1 MTDLEILENLSI
13 DAKASEKA
21 LAYLYSSK
29 IYKEPIIRFFQSKS
43 LSIHDCQA
51 LWTDTVIKFSSLVK
65 AGKYQHQGKLI
76 GYLKNLAGYLFLN
89 HIRDN
94 KKYKTDELST
104 LVIKDPYVEAT
115 TRDHKEL
122 KLLIGEQLSVLKDM
136 CKSILYLWAQN
147 YSMEEIK
154 LELNIVSEEATRKRK
169 HICLKEL
176 LDKVHG
182 NERLMNILKDYYYDQ
197 E

>member
-1 MTDLEILENLSI
+1 MSELEILENLSMNG
-13 DAKASEKA
+13 KASEKA
-21 LAYLYSSK
+21 VAFLYGSK
-29 IYKEPIIRFFQSKS
+29 TYKQPIFSFFQSKA
-43 LSIHDCQA
+43 LPNHECQT
-51 LWTDTVIKFSSLVK
+51 LWADTVLKFSTLVR
-65 AGKYQHQGKLI
+65 AGKYEHQGKLI

-94 KKYKTDELST
+94 KKFKTDELST
-104 LVIKDPYVEAT
+104 LVVKDPVVEAT

-122 KLLIGEQLSVLKDM
+122 KILIGEQLSHLKDL

-147 YSMEEIK
+147 YSMQEIMQ
-154 LELNIVSEEATRKRK
+154 ELNIVSEEATRKRK

-197 E
+197 T